1 MNPLAL
7 PIWVKVAA
15 GAALAVILLIAF
27 NVWESKI
34 ERRGYDR
41 AQSEYTKT
49 ALLASEA
56 ARKREQDLQHNLEVA
71 QNEARTREIALNAA
85 ADGARVERDGLRD
98 ELASLSDRL
107 SRASVDSLRKYAATA
122 SRILAECTN
131 QLTEMARAADGHA
144 SDSLMLQQAW
154 PK

>member
-7 PIWVKVAA
+7 PLWVKVAA
-15 GAALAVILLIAF
+15 CAVLAVILLIAF

-41 AQSEYTKT
+41 AQSEYTKS
-49 ALLASEA
+49 ALVASEA

-71 QNEARTREIALNAA
+71 QNEARIREVALTAA
-85 ADGARVERDGLRD
+85 ADSARVERDGLRD
-98 ELASLSDRL
+98 ELTSLSDRL
-107 SRASVDSLRKYAATA
+107 SKASANSLRKYAATA
-122 SRILAECTN
+122 NRILAECTS

-144 SDSLMLQQAW
+144 SDALMLQQAW